1 MRTQRFPPGS
11 RHAVFFVLYLA
22 GKARKQGVR
31 MKNGLKAMIQFQG
44 VHKWFGQL
52 HVLKNIAVQV
62 MQGEVIVVCGPS
74 GSGKS
79 TLIRTINQLEPI
91 NEGKLFVDG
100 MDLSDPKTN
109 INKLRAEIGFVFQQ
123 FNLYPHLSVL
133 KNITLAPIKIR
144 KLSRKDAEQQAMTL
158 LERVGLAEKRDA
170 YPSQLSGGQQQR
182 VAIARA
188 LAMKPMI
195 MLFDEPTS
203 ALDPEMI
210 GEVLAVMKDLAQS
223 GMTMVVVSHEMG
235 FTSEVAD
242 RVVFMDEGEILEEND
257 PVSFFRRPNHERAQ
271 QFLKQ
276 VLSPMH

>member
-1 MRTQRFPPGS
+1 VI
-11 RHAVFFVLYLA
+11 H
-22 GKARKQGVR
+22 
-31 MKNGLKAMIQFQG
+31 FQE
-44 VHKWFGQL
+44 VHKWFGKL
-52 HVLKNIAVQV
+52 HVLNNVSLHVK
-62 MQGEVIVVCGPS
+62 QGEVVVVCGPS

-91 NEGKLFVDG
+91 NSGKLIVDG
-100 MDLSDPKTN
+100 MDLSDSKTD
-109 INKLRAEIGFVFQQ
+109 INKLRAEVGFVFQQ

-133 KNITLAPIKIR
+133 RNITLAPTKIR
-144 KLSRKDAEQQAMTL
+144 KTGKQEAEDQATVL

-170 YPSQLSGGQQQR
+170 YPAQLSGGQQQR

-188 LAMKPMI
+188 LAMKPKI

-223 GMTMVVVSHEMG
+223 GMTMVVVTHEMG
-235 FTSEVAD
+235 FAREVSD
-242 RVVFMDEGEILEEND
+242 RVVFMDFGEILEEGV
-257 PVSFFRRPNHERAQ
+257 PSEFFLNPQHERTQ